1 MVVASPLFVSIW
13 GLILLQRKNIKT
25 KLDVIKIMELIKK
38 ATFFG
43 ASGKYILS
51 LMKFPDEIN
60 LWSKFYY

>member
-1 MVVASPLFVSIW
+1 MLLRIYFVSIW

-43 ASGKYILS
+43 ASGKYI
-51 LMKFPDEIN
+51 FEPDEIPGRN
-60 LWSKFYY
+60 KSLE